1 MNAIQYDARDIYN
14 QIVCALK
21 KDDIDTLVECDK
33 ILEEHNDKHV
43 LLMLYPK
50 EYEKYHELLAKTSV
64 EDEVS
69 ARIGEIG

>member
-1 MNAIQYDARDIYN
+1 MSTMQYDSRQVYN
-14 QIVCALK
+14 QIVWALK
-21 KDDIDTLVECDK
+21 KDDIDTLVECDRVLK
-33 ILEEHNDKHV
+33 ENNDEHV

-69 ARIGEIG
+69 TRIGEIG